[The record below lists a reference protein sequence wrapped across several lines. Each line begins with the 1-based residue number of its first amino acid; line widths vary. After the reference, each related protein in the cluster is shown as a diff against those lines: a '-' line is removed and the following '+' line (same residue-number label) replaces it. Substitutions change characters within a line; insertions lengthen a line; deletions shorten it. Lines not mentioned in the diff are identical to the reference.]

1 MIIGT
6 ICTRKGSKGVPNKN
20 MRDMLGWPLIYY
32 TMWCAQKYPFDD
44 LVLYTDD
51 PEIKRYCAPGLWAQT
66 LPSKLTTD
74 TSSKWD
80 VFRYIAEKQNLKP
93 DDILVDLDV
102 GCPLRETQDIGACIE
117 KMKGGYGVVA
127 TAYEAERNP
136 YFNMVEEYA
145 GGSVEIVN
153 WLLLMEQGEGPVI
166 RRQDAPEVWSLSP
179 AVFAIRVKALRQCR
193 HWSESEMGIAVIPR
207 ERAWDID
214 NELDFRVVEFL
225 MGAK

>member
-66 LPSKLTTD
+66 IPSKLTTD
-74 TSSKWD
+74 TSSKWN
-80 VFRYIAEKQNLKP
+80 VFRYIAEQNDLKP

-102 GCPLRETQDIGACIE
+102 GCPLREAQDIGACVE
-117 KMKGGYGVVA
+117 KLGRGNKYDLVA
-127 TAYEAERNP
+127 TAYESDRNP
-136 YFNMVEEYA
+136 HFNMVETGGTNYA
-145 GGSVEIVN
+145 YVIGQRYRTGKPIV
-153 WLLLMEQGEGPVI
+153 
-166 RRQDAPEVWSLSP
+166 RRQDAPIVYSLSP
-179 AVFAIRVKALRQCR
+179 AVFAIRVSALSEYV
-193 HWSESEMGIAVIPR
+193 HWSESRMGIAVIPR

-214 NELDFRVVEFL
+214 TPLDWDIVEFL
-225 MGAK
+225 MKGKP

>member
-1 MIIGT
+1 MILGT

-74 TSSKWD
+74 TSPKWD
-80 VFRYIAEKQNLKP
+80 VFRYIAEQNDLKP

-102 GCPLRETQDIGACIE
+102 GCPLREAQDIGACVDRLKE
-117 KMKGGYGVVA
+117 FDWLDVVA

-136 YFNMVEEYA
+136 YFNMVR
-145 GGSVEIVN
+145 GGLERSLYVVCA
-153 WLLLMEQGEGPVI
+153 EGI
-166 RRQDAPEVWSLSP
+166 TRRQDAPEVWSLSP
-179 AVFAIRVKALRQCR
+179 AVFAIRASALEKYN
-193 HWSESEMGIAVIPR
+193 HWSESRFGVAVIPR
-207 ERAWDID
+207 ERGWDID
-214 NELDFRVVEFL
+214 TPLDWDIVEFL
-225 MGAK
+225 MKGKP